1 MRRHSSQLAKDH
13 GEMIGTHAGFSG
25 ESGERVAG
33 CEVVIERFSRAIDPA
48 RIPLELR
55 RPVQASF
62 PADDVE
68 HTVEQFAGQKVDGDQ
83 TVAPLQVS
91 RQCRRR
97 YSRRLVSPFYGNKP
111 TWQTG
116 RGNERNS
123 ISTCQARRNR

>member
-13 GEMIGTHAGFSG
+13 GEMIRTHAGFSG

-68 HTVEQFAGQKVDGDQ
+68 HTLWSSSPARRSMATRLWLPAGEPPMPPQVLATVGQSLLREQAH
-83 TVAPLQVS
+83 VA
-91 RQCRRR
+91 
-97 YSRRLVSPFYGNKP
+97 K
-111 TWQTG
+111 G